1 MENILVAGANGT
13 TGKKIVQLLK
23 SSQYFKP
30 YAMVRKEE
38 QVEQF
43 KKNGVETILAD
54 LEGDISNTSKDMDKI
69 IFAAGSGGKKV
80 IQVDQEGAKKLIESA
95 KKHQIK
101 KFVML
106 SSMGADKPKD
116 ADDLQDYLKAKQN
129 ADEYLKASTLTYT
142 IVRPGSL
149 NNNRGTGSI
158 RLGKSLGTQGAISRD
173 DVAQTLVRVLHDD
186 AAINQT
192 FEILEG
198 DTLIGKA
205 LDKIS

>member
-1 MENILVAGANGT
+1 
-13 TGKKIVQLLK
+13 
-23 SSQYFKP
+23 
-30 YAMVRKEE
+30 
-38 QVEQF
+38 
-43 KKNGVETILAD
+43 
-54 LEGDISNTSKDMDKI
+54 
-69 IFAAGSGGKKV
+69 
-80 IQVDQEGAKKLIESA
+80 
-95 KKHQIK
+95 
-101 KFVML
+101 
-106 SSMGADKPKD
+106 MGADKPKD
-116 ADDLQDYLKAKQN
+116 ADDLQDYLQAKQN